1 VVHRITSDFIWNMED
16 VLDLY
21 KQPYDQK
28 HPVISFDERPCQL
41 IDDVIV
47 PIPMKPGKPQR
58 NDYEYRRNGTCC
70 ILIAFEPLTGKRIIQ
85 VSRHRTKAD
94 YAYFMKRL
102 AGQHTGA
109 EYINLVQDNLNTHT
123 EGSFYSVFPPQEAF
137 KLAKKFEFHYTPIK
151 GSWLMWLGS
160 GSGRGT
166 D

>member
-1 VVHRITSDFIWNMED
+1 
-16 VLDLY
+16 
-21 KQPYDQK
+21 
-28 HPVISFDERPCQL
+28 
-41 IDDVIV
+41 
-47 PIPMKPGKPQR
+47 
-58 NDYEYRRNGTCC
+58 
-70 ILIAFEPLTGKRIIQ
+70 
-85 VSRHRTKAD
+85 
-94 YAYFMKRL
+94 MKRL